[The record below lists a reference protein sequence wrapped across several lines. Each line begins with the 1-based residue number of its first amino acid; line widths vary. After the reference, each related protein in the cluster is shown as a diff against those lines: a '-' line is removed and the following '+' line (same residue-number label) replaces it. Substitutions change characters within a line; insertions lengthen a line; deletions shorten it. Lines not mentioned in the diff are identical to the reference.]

1 MHIEH
6 SEDYILLSN
15 KSDNFDHFLSIFE
28 EKHAEFEEKH
38 LILQLS
44 ESLNITE
51 EDLFVFLKYA
61 EKHQQNGT
69 SFVVVKEEVDIDKF
83 PEWFNIT
90 PTLLE
95 ARDVL
100 EMEEIQRDLGF

>member
-1 MHIEH
+1 MLIKPK
-6 SEDYILLSN
+6 DNYILLSN
-15 KSDNFDHFLSIFE
+15 KSDNFDSFLSIFE
-28 EKHAEFEEKH
+28 EKYSEIAKNH

-44 ESLNITE
+44 ESLNITD
-51 EDLFVFLKYA
+51 EDLLVFLKYA
-61 EKHQQNGT
+61 EKHQQNGM
-69 SFVVVKEEVDIDKF
+69 SFVIVKEEVDIDKF

-95 ARDVL
+95 AEDVL